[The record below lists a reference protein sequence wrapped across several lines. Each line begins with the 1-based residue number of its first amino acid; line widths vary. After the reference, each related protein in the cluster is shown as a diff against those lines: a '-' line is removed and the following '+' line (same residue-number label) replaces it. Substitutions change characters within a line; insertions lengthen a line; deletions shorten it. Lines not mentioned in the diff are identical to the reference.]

1 MQETLLEFFKKTGR
15 PHRLEEILHRFGLA
29 KREAKAYLR
38 ALVREGLLEKRGSQY
53 GLPSRV
59 QGPLSLHRDGYG
71 FVRLPQGDL
80 FIPPGYTGEAWPGDL
95 VEARLMPPGRDGRPW
110 GAVERVL
117 KRAREQVVGRLEFRK
132 GYALLLPDEPGLPE
146 LRLLPEGLEGLKRG
160 SRIVARVHYGRRPF
174 GEFLAYLGEGEAPE
188 TETEAVIAKYGLRA
202 AFPEEVLKEAE
213 AIPLAIPEE
222 ELRRREDFR
231 HLRVFTIDGVDAKDF
246 DDAIHVERLPKGFRL
261 GVHIADVS
269 HYVKEGSLLD
279 QEAFLRGTSV
289 YLPGRVL
296 PMLPERLSNGV
307 CSLKPREDR
316 LVLSVLVDLSED
328 LRVKR
333 VRFAEGV
340 IRSVARLTYPEVE
353 AFAEGSGLPEEHAF
367 LAEDLSLLLELTQRM
382 RAKRMEQGALD
393 FSFPEVKVEV
403 EEGAL
408 HLIPQAEPKARSL
421 IEELMLLANRLVAE
435 YLVRRGLPA
444 LYRVHEEPL
453 EEAYGRLRLALA
465 RLGYTLPE
473 AVSSQALQKVLLEA
487 KGRPE
492 EPVVANLVL
501 RSLRLA
507 RYAAENLG
515 HFGLAM
521 EHYLH
526 FTSPIRRYPDLV
538 VHRVLKAALRRALT
552 KRRKERWLQEFP
564 AVAEHAS
571 EMERKA
577 EAAERELTKYYMAR
591 WAERHLGERFS
602 GRVTGVAGFGAFVTL
617 GNGVEGLVR
626 LEALGPYTYSEEALA
641 LLGPKG
647 QRIRLGDE
655 MEVVIASANPRL
667 RQVDLVPYVEET
679 SARSKTKTK
688 KGQGKEVDMRK
699 VVGPPKDKA
708 RDTRPE
714 RATVHTVY
722 FGEWQPKEGR
732 EEPRPAPGRARRKRR
747 R

>member
-15 PHRLEEILHRFGLA
+15 PHRLEEILHRFGLS
-29 KREAKAYLR
+29 KREAKGYLG
-38 ALVREGLLEKRGSQY
+38 ALVREGLLEKKGSHY
-53 GLPSRV
+53 FLPQRV
-59 QGPLSLHRDGYG
+59 QGPISLHRDGYG
-71 FVRLPQGDL
+71 FVRLPEGDL
-80 FIPPGYTGEAWPGDL
+80 FVPPGYTKDAWPGDL

-110 GAVERVL
+110 GVVERVL
-117 KRAREQVVGRLEFRK
+117 RRARERLVGTLDFRK
-132 GYALLLPDEPGLPE
+132 GYAVLLPDEPGLSE

-160 SRIVARVHYGRRPF
+160 SRMVVRVHYGKRPY
-174 GEFLAYLGEGEAPE
+174 GEFLEYLGEGDAPE
-188 TETEAVIAKYGLRA
+188 TETQAVIAKYGLRA
-202 AFPEEVLKEAE
+202 EFPEEVLREAE
-213 AIPLAIPEE
+213 AIPLEIPEE

-231 HLRVFTIDGVDAKDF
+231 NLRVFTIDGVDAKDF
-246 DDAIHVERLPKGFRL
+246 DDAIHIERLPKGFRV
-261 GVHIADVS
+261 GIHIADVS

-279 QEAFLRGTSV
+279 QEAFQRGTSV

-307 CSLKPREDR
+307 CSLKPGEDR
-316 LVLSVLVDLSED
+316 LVLSVLVDLAED
-328 LRVKR
+328 LTVKR

-340 IRSVARLTYPEVE
+340 MRSVARLTYTEVE
-353 AFAEGSGLPEEHAF
+353 AFAEGFGLPEEHAF
-367 LAEDLSLLLELTQRM
+367 LAEDLALLLELTQRM
-382 RAKRMEQGALD
+382 RERRLEEGALD

-403 EEGAL
+403 GEEGEL

-435 YLVRRGLPA
+435 HLVRKGLPA

-473 AVSSQALQKVLLEA
+473 KVSSKALQRVLLEA

-492 EPVVANLVL
+492 EPVVAGLVL

-507 RYAAENLG
+507 RYAALNLG

-538 VHRVLKAALRRALT
+538 VHRVLRASLRRTLT
-552 KRRKERWLQEFP
+552 ERRKERWLGEFP
-564 AVAEHAS
+564 AIADHAS

-577 EAAERELTKYYMAR
+577 EAAERELTKYYMAK
-591 WAERHLGERFS
+591 WAELHLGERFW

-617 GNGVEGLVR
+617 RNGVEGLVR

-641 LLGPKG
+641 LVGPKG
-647 QRIRLGDE
+647 KRIRLGDE
-655 MEVVIASANPRL
+655 MEVVIVRSDPRL
-667 RQVDLVPYVEET
+667 RQIDLVPYVEE
-679 SARSKTKTK
+679 AK
-688 KGQGKEVDMRK
+688 GKEVDMRK
-699 VVGPPKDKA
+699 VVGPPKDRA

-714 RATVHTVY
+714 RATVHSVY
-722 FGEWQPKEGR
+722 FGEWAPKEAR
-732 EEPRPAPGRARRKRR
+732 EENRPVRTRARRRR
-747 R
+747 RR